1 MFWIAFGLFCRP
13 IYFSTSGTP
22 NYLGSLTAFDGSGMC
37 QFSYM
42 HATLC
47 FYDFNGR
54 HVEMSK
60 MSKCGNRAVSLCE
73 PNMRFALASFLGLL
87 IKWRKATSSSAIC
100 VCPHGTTRLP
110 FDGFS

>member
-1 MFWIAFGLFCRP
+1 MFQIAFGLFCRP
-13 IYFSTSGTP
+13 IYFSTSGMP

-42 HATLC
+42 HVTLG

-54 HVEMSK
+54 FVEMSK
-60 MSKCGNRAVSLCE
+60 TSKCGNRAGSLCE
-73 PNMRFALASFLGLL
+73 PNTRFVLASFLGLF
-87 IKWRKATSSSAIC
+87 IKCI
-100 VCPHGTTRLP
+100 CPHGTTWLP